1 MAICVRMDWSSIVSC
16 RCTVVNVFPIRSR
29 DWRDLCQCVPMSC
42 RSVTVRFLRLAL
54 IGAWRGQ
61 IGDELVMDWQIGIEL
76 GLDRR
81 IGDGLANLIWIGI
94 GLVQDY

>member
-1 MAICVRMDWSSIVSC
+1 MSVWNGPRLSAADA
-16 RCTVVNVFPIRSR
+16 R

-61 IGDELVMDWQIGIEL
+61 IGDELVNWSWIGRLVMDWHLIGIRFL
-76 GLDRR
+76 
-81 IGDGLANLIWIGI
+81 NLSWIGN
-94 GLVQDY
+94 

>member
-1 MAICVRMDWSSIVSC
+1 MSVWNGPRLSAADA
-16 RCTVVNVFPIRSR
+16 R